1 MTRIVVNIKDWFTA
15 NKLPLN
21 VEQTKYS
28 FFHKLCK
35 KDDILLRLS
44 KRIINNY
51 EIQRKESIKLLGI
64 LLDLTWKEHIKLT
77 ETKNTKNIGIL
88 YKARSYLDKK
98 ILALP
103 LLYGG
108 IYVPNF
114 LLLFIAHLQ
123 RRNLD
128 YDIVNWIAMS

>member
-15 NKLPLN
+15 NKLSLN

-28 FFHKLCK
+28 FFHKPCK
-35 KDDILLRLS
+35 KDDILLRLP

-98 ILALP
+98 NPCFASTVRWHICAK
-103 LLYGG
+103 
-108 IYVPNF
+108 F
-114 LLLFIAHLQ
+114 FI
-123 RRNLD
+123 
-128 YDIVNWIAMS
+128 IISCTFTTS

>member
-1 MTRIVVNIKDWFTA
+1 MW
-15 NKLPLN
+15 N

-28 FFHKLCK
+28 FFHKPCE
-35 KDDILLRLS
+35 KDDILLRLT

-51 EIQRKESIKLLGI
+51 EIQRKESIKFLGI

-98 ILALP
+98 S
-103 LLYGG
+103 LLCLYYTVAYMSQIFYYYLLH
-108 IYVPNF
+108 IYNVV
-114 LLLFIAHLQ
+114 I
-123 RRNLD
+123 
-128 YDIVNWIAMS
+128 WITTS